1 MGAGM
6 RWALARVAVAVTAM
20 VAIAFVVPLGIA
32 IGDLAQQRAEEQAQA
47 QVNAIEPLLAV
58 TTDRTELSEA
68 MATMSDAPD
77 IAVVLPDGTR
87 LGTGRAS
94 AQQLAEVL
102 RVRRAETV
110 PVPGG
115 SALVQPEAVGG
126 SGELALI
133 EVFIGS
139 GDQTAGVLHGR
150 LIVAALALALVAAST
165 LAADRLAFR
174 IVRPARRLAQASR
187 LLGEGDTAV
196 RVDATGPRELRE
208 AGLAFNAM
216 ADRVVQ
222 LLAAERELT
231 ADLSHRLRT
240 PLTALKV
247 NVNALGEVPAASAAR
262 EAVVRLEQEVDSII
276 RATRGGAAGGPSDL
290 SAVVADRM
298 EFWSVLAEDE
308 ERPWE
313 LVAAGGP
320 IPVQV
325 PAPELAAALDVLLGN
340 VFRHTPEGT
349 AFQVTVHPGEGG
361 AALLVD
367 DAGPG
372 LNQHGR
378 DTRRGEGS
386 GEVGSTGL
394 GLDIV
399 RKLAERTGGSFSLD
413 SSPLGG
419 AQVLLRIPMAMM
431 AGPDSIPRQ
440 RRRDR
445 RR

>member
-1 MGAGM
+1 M
-6 RWALARVAVAVTAM
+6 RWALARVAIAVTAM

-58 TTDRTELSEA
+58 TTDRIQLSEA
-68 MATMSDAPD
+68 LATMSDAPN
-77 IAVVLPDGTR
+77 IALVLPDGSR

-94 AQQLAEVL
+94 AQQLAQVL
-102 RVRRAETV
+102 NAQRAETL

-115 SALVQPEAVGG
+115 SALVQPEAVTG
-126 SGELALI
+126 SRLALI

-139 GDQTAGVLHGR
+139 GDQTAGVVRGR
-150 LIVAALALALVAAST
+150 LIVGALALALVAAST
-165 LAADRLAFR
+165 LAADRLASR

-222 LLAAERELT
+222 LLASERELA

-247 NVNALGEVPAASAAR
+247 NVNALGEIPAAAAAR
-262 EAVVRLEQEVDSII
+262 EAVQRLEQEVDSII
-276 RATRGGAAGGPSDL
+276 RTTRGGATGGPSDL

-313 LVAAGGP
+313 LVSAGGP

-372 LNQHGR
+372 LNQYGR

-413 SSPLGG
+413 RSPLGG
-419 AQVLLRIPMAMM
+419 AQVMLRIPMAMVLGRD
-431 AGPDSIPRQ
+431 AGPRP

>member
-6 RWALARVAVAVTAM
+6 RWALARVALAVTAM
-20 VAIAFVVPLGIA
+20 LAIAFVVPLGIA
-32 IGDLAQQRAEEQAQA
+32 IGDIAQQRAEEQAQA

-58 TTDRTELSEA
+58 TTDRIQVTEA
-68 MATMSDAPD
+68 IATMSDAPD
-77 IAVVLPDGTR
+77 IAVVLPDGNR

-94 AQQLAEVL
+94 AQQLAA
-102 RVRRAETV
+102 VRLASRAETV

-115 SALVQPEAVGG
+115 SALVQPEEVAGG
-126 SGELALI
+126 GLALI
-133 EVFIGS
+133 EVYIGS
-139 GDQTAGVLHGR
+139 GELTEGVLRGR
-150 LIVAALALALVAAST
+150 LIVGGLALALVAAST
-165 LAADRLAFR
+165 LAADRLAAR

-216 ADRVVQ
+216 ADRVVH
-222 LLAAERELT
+222 LLAAERELA

-247 NVNALGEVPAASAAR
+247 NVNALGEIPAAAAAR

-276 RATRGGAAGGPSDL
+276 RTARGGAAVGPSDL

-313 LVAAGGP
+313 LVSVGGP
-320 IPVQV
+320 VPVQV

-413 SSPLGG
+413 RSPLGG
-419 AQVLLRIPMAMM
+419 AQVMLRIPMA
-431 AGPDSIPRQ
+431 AGAVPIPRP

-445 RR
+445 RRPA

>member
-1 MGAGM
+1 M

-32 IGDLAQQRAEEQAQA
+32 IGDIAQQRAEEQAQA

-58 TTDRTELSEA
+58 TTDRIQLSEA
-68 MATMSDAPD
+68 VATMSDAPD
-77 IAVVLPDGTR
+77 IALVLPDGFR

-94 AQQLAEVL
+94 AQQLAGVL
-102 RVRRAETV
+102 QEKRAQTL

-115 SALVQPEAVGG
+115 SALVQPEAVTGG
-126 SGELALI
+126 LALI

-150 LIVAALALALVAAST
+150 LIVLALALALVAAST

-174 IVRPARRLAQASR
+174 IVRPARRLAEASR

-216 ADRVVQ
+216 ADRVVH
-222 LLAAERELT
+222 LLAAERELA

-247 NVNALGEVPAASAAR
+247 NVNALGEIPAAAAAR
-262 EAVVRLEQEVDSII
+262 EAVLRLEQEVDSII
-276 RATRGGAAGGPSDL
+276 RTARGGVAGGTSDL
-290 SAVVADRM
+290 SAVVSDRM

-313 LVAAGGP
+313 LVSAGGP
-320 IPVQV
+320 IPVQA
-325 PAPELAAALDVLLGN
+325 PAPDLAAALDVLLGN

-372 LNQHGR
+372 LTQHGR
-378 DTRRGEGS
+378 DTRRGAGS

-413 SSPLGG
+413 RSPLGG
-419 AQVLLRIPMAMM
+419 AQVLLRIPMAVVP
-431 AGPDSIPRQ
+431 AADSFPRQ